1 MSKCFC
7 PTSRKYSFW
16 VLRNSFF
23 FNLLRLGVF
32 RNLLSG
38 FSCISVILILLAF
51 YRGMDSVDFGL
62 NSTFNS
68 LLVSIHNL
76 RLGIVLFGI
85 FVFIIHHVL
94 IINFT
99 LGSNLCL
106 NYEGTIRHKYK
117 WLFPPFL
124 TAVDFIFW
132 SAFFRFYFFYL
143 LAALLRVYLAFSCF
157 FSFFLFGFI
166 DALDFV
172 TFLEDLLLHI

>member
-1 MSKCFC
+1 MNLTSTIRDAKLLDSFPWKKFLRCLSMSKFFC

-68 LLVSIHNL
+68 LLVSSHNL

-99 LGSNLCL
+99 LGFNRCL
-106 NYEGTIRHKYK
+106 NYEGTIVSTIFDCSGFFCLNN
-117 WLFPPFL
+117 LF
-124 TAVDFIFW
+124 
-132 SAFFRFYFFYL
+132 
-143 LAALLRVYLAFSCF
+143 
-157 FSFFLFGFI
+157 
-166 DALDFV
+166 
-172 TFLEDLLLHI
+172 